1 MTAEMRTIRT
11 LAALALGVTAA
22 LLAASGAE
30 AKTITEAC
38 TKDLATGMYHY
49 DSSKFSEDD
58 IITVVHFRELS
69 RDAHVARGVCTIDLK
84 YQPAD

>member
-11 LAALALGVTAA
+11 LGPLALGVAAA

-30 AKTITEAC
+30 AKAVTQTC

-49 DSSKFSEDD
+49 DLSNISEDY
-58 IITVVHFRELS
+58 IITVVHFREIS
-69 RDAHVARGVCTIDLK
+69 RDSRLAHSICTINLK

>member
-11 LAALALGVTAA
+11 LAPLALGAAAA

-30 AKTITEAC
+30 AKTVTLAC

-49 DSSKFSEDD
+49 DLSNISEDY
-58 IITVVHFRELS
+58 IITVVHFREIS
-69 RDAHVARGVCTIDLK
+69 RDSRVARGVCTINLK